1 MRQWLVSG
9 IKRIVEVIVN
19 YIRGIRGPER
29 QRSRRPWKRD
39 TGTWLPINP
48 TQDSSW
54 LQDALAT
61 GAVLAFQ
68 WDARSGTSQRS
79 ANAADILGFGPNQ
92 VLTAERFL
100 AQIDSEDRESL
111 KACLRDVRPS
121 SPAYSISFRFA
132 RPDGRH
138 IWLEETARGEFD
150 ATGRLL
156 RLRGLTRDISLRRR
170 LEEHQAALLT
180 EFDHRVKNV
189 LSRVAAVVAATR
201 GQVGSV
207 EEYAEAL
214 EERIASLVNAH
225 ELMGQSRAVSLSELV
240 CRQLAPYA
248 VAGNSAL
255 IGPDLA
261 LSSEAAEAIALVMH
275 ELVTNA
281 AKYGALSVTG
291 GQVMVQW
298 EQGLDGALGINW
310 REVGGPTITD
320 RPDSG
325 HGLSL
330 IRDLIPHELAGKV
343 AFKYTTNGVECTI
356 TIPAAHLRGI
366 DLGPRGS
373 GSR

>member
-1 MRQWLVSG
+1 LFGRYSHDESALTLVQTSL
-9 IKRIVEVIVN
+9 ISII
-19 YIRGIRGPER
+19 
-29 QRSRRPWKRD
+29 D
-39 TGTWLPINP
+39 
-48 TQDSSW
+48 D
-54 LQDALAT
+54 DM
-61 GAVLAFQ
+61 AVL
-68 WDARSGTSQRS
+68 
-79 ANAADILGFGPNQ
+79 
-92 VLTAERFL
+92 E
-100 AQIDSEDRESL
+100 
-111 KACLRDVRPS
+111 
-121 SPAYSISFRFA
+121 
-132 RPDGRH
+132 
-138 IWLEETARGEFD
+138 
-150 ATGRLL
+150 AT
-156 RLRGLTRDISLRRR
+156 T
-170 LEEHQAALLT
+170 
-180 EFDHRVKNV
+180 
-189 LSRVAAVVAATR
+189 RVAAVVAATR

-343 AFKYTTNGVECTI
+343 AFKYATNGVECTI

-373 GSR
+373 GSRWRQGPPRRAPIPSCLPPVRRPVEGEHSSGDSKQRIRQVPRKCDNLKSSPYARESYRPRAGDGRHDATPIRVPRSARLLCPSLTTQPRRECLQDLPVFRLDERETRIDNPEIQNRLRF